1 MTTAAAHELPPQR
14 NRAILRKLLL
24 VTAGS
29 FLFCFSLVPL
39 YRIACERV
47 LGVRLDNDAASAAEV
62 ARMTPDLSRTVT
74 VQFLGTVNGALPW
87 QFAPRVASMTV
98 HPGEVAEAWFSAT
111 NDAGESLVGQAVPS
125 VAPAAASMYFNKT
138 ECFCFTEQMLHAHE
152 SREMPVRFIV
162 DPALPADVD
171 TLTLAYTFYLND
183 IATRRVTAQ
192 AAVKPAT

>member
-1 MTTAAAHELPPQR
+1 MVEMSAAPAR
-14 NRAILRKLLL
+14 NKTMLRKLLL

-47 LGVRLDNDAASAAEV
+47 LGVRLDNDAASAADLE
-62 ARMTPDLSRTVT
+62 RMSPDLSRTVT
-74 VQFLGTVNGALPW
+74 VQFVTTVNGKLPW
-87 QFAPRVASMTV
+87 QFVPRVASMTV
-98 HPGEVAEAWFSAT
+98 HPGEVSEAWFTAT
-111 NDAGESLVGQAVPS
+111 NDAGEALVGQAVPS

-152 SREMPVRFIV
+152 SREMPVRFVV
-162 DPALPADVD
+162 DPALPPDVK

-183 IATRRVTAQ
+183 IATRRVAADAAKTA
-192 AAVKPAT
+192 PAS